1 MHACESILFEKL
13 LLPSMKKRCHNYILY
28 WANDVMSNIL
38 EKIKRVDG
46 FILGTL
52 SALFLTIAVILYYAT
67 MGSKWS

>member
-1 MHACESILFEKL
+1 
-13 LLPSMKKRCHNYILY
+13 
-28 WANDVMSNIL
+28 MSNIL

-67 MGSKWS
+67 MGSK